1 MNEILLLE
9 INGNQ
14 NKLCFNNSQNAI
26 HYNNDEFLPL
36 EFELS
41 NITLSGNLTQ
51 SFAQIRMIF
60 SSTINSP
67 DVISGILMGQ
77 RAILRKIYNGEDSIV
92 ISGVISAFS
101 STTTEFSFIITDE
114 IYKFKEPV
122 LKKFTTKCKTFFCS
136 NQCNLKPENYSA
148 NGEIVEVGKSSVT
161 LKEAPPNVLYA
172 SGVATI
178 FSQKFTKTIQIRDVI
193 NKEIFFF
200 EDLPFFVKN
209 GDKITLLQACDKTF
223 AMCGKFQNQE
233 HFRGEIV
240 I

>member
-9 INGNQ
+9 INSNQ
-14 NKLCFNNSQNAI
+14 NKLCFNNSQKPI
-26 HYNNDEFLPL
+26 HYNNDEFSPL
-36 EFELS
+36 EFEIS

-67 DVISGILMGQ
+67 DVISGIFMGQ
-77 RAILRKIYNGEDSIV
+77 RVVLRKIYDGSDSVV
-92 ISGVISAFS
+92 ISGIISAYS
-101 STTTEFSFIITDE
+101 STTTEFSFVITDE

-122 LKKFTTKCKTFFCS
+122 LEKFTTKCKTSFCS

-148 NGEIVEVGKSSVT
+148 NGEIVEVGKSSVV
-161 LKEAPPNVLYA
+161 LKETPPNVLYA
-172 SGVATI
+172 NGVATI

-200 EDLPFFVKN
+200 EDLPFFVQN
-209 GDKITLLQACDKTF
+209 GDKIILLQACDKTF